1 MKQGDPILT
10 DFLLIGICPV
20 LIWISHFLLL
30 PSGFRNKL
38 SCLIFGRTQN
48 AFAASVTKT
57 KTRWL
62 KPFIS
67 TQGTPVFAHAVAHLF

>member
-1 MKQGDPILT
+1 
-10 DFLLIGICPV
+10 
-20 LIWISHFLLL
+20 
-30 PSGFRNKL
+30 
-38 SCLIFGRTQN
+38 LIFGRTQN